1 MSEGTFE
8 PRPLDRDATTFIAG
22 HRGLVGSAIW
32 RKLEGEGFT
41 SLVGRRSGEL
51 DLRDRE
57 AVFDF
62 FAETRPRYVVLA
74 AAKVGGILAN
84 NTYPVDFLSDNLRIQ
99 TNVMDAALEVRTARL
114 LFLGSSCIYPRM
126 APQPIHE
133 DSLLTG
139 HLEPTNDA
147 YAIAKIAG
155 ILGVQAVRRQYG
167 LPWIS
172 AMPTNLYGPGDN
184 FSPTGSHVLPALIRR
199 YDEARASGAESVTNW
214 GTGSPRREFLHVDDM
229 AAACLHLMEHF
240 DGPQQVNV
248 GTGRDSTIKEIAET
262 VASVVGFE
270 GETHWDTSKPDGT
283 PNVIFLQDELDR
295 RFDKLATRVILPIT
309 DPYVVHHGSLGGF
322 ARVYCYDGATP
333 YEVMRFTEGLSGVE
347 AVYDKPSA
355 CAAFDLP
362 PDREGDVVVISDAG
376 TALGAAEAV
385 HDLSLLGEHRLRS
398 HGGIS
403 EKRVP
408 FIISV
413 PLNSEYDA
421 RAKST
426 TLRSYEIYDYVING
440 VENTPVI

>member
-1 MSEGTFE
+1 MSETFE
-8 PRPLDRDATTFIAG
+8 PRPLDRDATTFVAG

-32 RKLEGEGFT
+32 RKLQREGFT

-99 TNVMDAALEVRTARL
+99 TNVMDAALEVRTERL

-270 GETHWDTSKPDGT
+270 GETRWDTSKPDGT
-283 PNVIFLQDELDR
+283 PQKLLDVS
-295 RFDKLATRVILPIT
+295 KLRDAGWEASI
-309 DPYVVHHGSLGGF
+309 G
-322 ARVYCYDGATP
+322 
-333 YEVMRFTEGLSGVE
+333 MREGLESTVAWYRE
-347 AVYDKPSA
+347 H
-355 CAAFDLP
+355 AADL
-362 PDREGDVVVISDAG
+362 REVG
-376 TALGAAEAV
+376 
-385 HDLSLLGEHRLRS
+385 
-398 HGGIS
+398 
-403 EKRVP
+403 
-408 FIISV
+408 
-413 PLNSEYDA
+413 
-421 RAKST
+421 
-426 TLRSYEIYDYVING
+426 
-440 VENTPVI
+440 